1 MEEQK
6 CQYAFTDRNKNVI
19 ACSVHPNEREILPP
33 SKRRQILTRLVD
45 DGKWGGQDLMGETV
59 VLVNPQREEVPLS
72 DTTEAPKQEVAR
84 HVALRPAASSTL
96 PAPRAVSYDTFD
108 GQKVELTVQA
118 FQSLICPA
126 ATQDQA
132 FFMLQWAAHNK
143 LDPFAGEAWFAV
155 IDGKP
160 SLQVSKDAWLRR
172 VEAHPRF
179 VSHDGGIIVE
189 TSLQNIKESIL
200 GGMDDYLIAP
210 QLKEKLMADFMD
222 GKALEPKG
230 IAARIKVMKRGIF
243 HDPKDQLLGGWA
255 EITVK
260 DRPRPYRFE
269 IDKEGWQ
276 TTTGQ
281 GQENVF
287 WRRKA
292 PFMAWKSALKNCC
305 RQAFPELSGLMRVPD
320 KETDF
325 DPAAAADVELT
336 QRCTTAQLRALHASA
351 RHVPLPVGP
360 LNHDALHQI
369 AVSNY
374 DGRGLSELTLFE
386 MSALIDTIEQAVG
399 GNQEI
404 LQAIAR
410 DLAQEEP
417 PHGSTEIL
425 DSAALE
431 SIDNNGP
438 VA

>member
-19 ACSVHPNEREILPP
+19 TCSVHPNEKEILPP

-45 DGKWGGQDLMGETV
+45 DGKWGGQDLTGEV
-59 VLVNPQREEVPLS
+59 DAVDLVLTPSVPQPVEPDRQRPKKFIEIYRPSVSAAREE
-72 DTTEAPKQEVAR
+72 T
-84 HVALRPAASSTL
+84 
-96 PAPRAVSYDTFD
+96 VSYDTFD
-108 GQKVELTVQA
+108 GQKVELTIQA

-132 FFMLQWAAHNK
+132 FFMLQWAAHNR
-143 LDPFAGEAWFAV
+143 LDPFAGEAYFAV
-155 IDGKP
+155 IDNKP

-172 VEAHPRF
+172 VEANPRF

-230 IAARIKVMKRGIF
+230 IAARIKVKKRGIF